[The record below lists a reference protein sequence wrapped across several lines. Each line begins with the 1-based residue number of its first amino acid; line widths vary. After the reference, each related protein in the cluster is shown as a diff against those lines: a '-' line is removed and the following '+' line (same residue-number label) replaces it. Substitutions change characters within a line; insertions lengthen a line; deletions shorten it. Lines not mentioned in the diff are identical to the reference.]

1 MLKLAIRARRVRVV
15 FRVRL
20 GGNFVEVGDILRML
34 CAYVEGVARIRYC
47 DGAVPFVLLGK
58 LAVVLVADFLAVGV
72 FAGKNEVV
80 EGGLRGAGIDDKTV
94 AVRIRLVG
102 IFKVLTLSAPSICAL
117 SLPSVKLRPMLCA
130 LSAAKLS

>member
-102 IFKVLTLSAPSICAL
+102 IFKGVDAFRT
-117 SLPSVKLRPMLCA
+117 VDLRA
-130 LSAAKLS
+130 